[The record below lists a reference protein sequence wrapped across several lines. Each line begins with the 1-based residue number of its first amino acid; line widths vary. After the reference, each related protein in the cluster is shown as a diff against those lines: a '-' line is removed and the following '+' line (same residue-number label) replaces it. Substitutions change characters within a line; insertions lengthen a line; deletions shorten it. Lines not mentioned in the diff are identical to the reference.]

1 MSFPYRIAT
10 LIYAFNAADEVLL
23 LERSKQPNQGLWS
36 PPGGKLEMASGE
48 SPHQCAARES
58 REEIGISPE
67 PEDFHLTGM
76 ISEHGYAGEAHWLM
90 FLFELKPRL
99 EKLPRLIDEGR
110 FGFFQRNQ
118 IEDLPLPLTDR
129 ERIWPLYWQHRN
141 GFFVA
146 HCRCHETENH
156 WTLEQSHPSL
166 IKP

>member
-90 FLFELKPRL
+90 FLFELKPSL
-99 EKLPRLIDEGR
+99 EKLPHPIHEGR
-110 FGFFQRNQ
+110 FSFFQRNQ
-118 IEDLPLPLTDR
+118 IEDLPLPQTDR
-129 ERIWPLYWQHRN
+129 EKIWPLFWQHRN

-146 HCRCHETENH
+146 HCHCREAANH